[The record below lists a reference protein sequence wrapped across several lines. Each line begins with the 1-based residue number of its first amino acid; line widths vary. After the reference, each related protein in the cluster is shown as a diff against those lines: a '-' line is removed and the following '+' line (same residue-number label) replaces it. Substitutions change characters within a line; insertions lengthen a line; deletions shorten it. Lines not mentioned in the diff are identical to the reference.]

1 MTQHPRPRKDPHL
14 SGTDLKSLAYELL
27 REAQQQLQE
36 EGHLTPTAVVITP
49 RENLILE
56 IEYAD
61 EEEREDIYAELVEV
75 ARGQSALAIIA
86 VNDIYL
92 DDAGPLVKLE
102 ASVTSELSQP
112 AREAIM
118 ITVSGSGFETW
129 SLVSTYVHR
138 AEQIIFHPPQE
149 KRDPGAEVELLG
161 DWTGRS
167 GAA

>member
-1 MTQHPRPRKDPHL
+1 MTHHPRPRKDSTH

-27 REAQQQLQE
+27 REAQQQLQD

-61 EEEREDIYAELVEV
+61 EDEREEIYAELADV
-75 ARGQSALAIIA
+75 AREHNALAVIA

-92 DDAGPLVKLE
+92 DNAGPLVALE
-102 ASVTSELSQP
+102 AVGAGELSQP
-112 AREAIM
+112 AREAII
-118 ITVSGSGFETW
+118 ITVSGGGFESW
-129 SLVSTYVHR
+129 ILISPYVHR
-138 AEQIIFHPPQE
+138 GEQIIFQPAQE
-149 KRDPGAEVELLG
+149 KREPGAEVELLG

-167 GAA
+167 GVA

>member
-1 MTQHPRPRKDPHL
+1 MTHHPRSRKDFVH

-27 REAQQQLQE
+27 HEAQQQLQV

-56 IEYAD
+56 IDYED
-61 EEEREDIYAELVEV
+61 EEEREEIYAELADL
-75 ARGQSALAIIA
+75 ARDQNALAIIA
-86 VNDIYL
+86 VNDVYL
-92 DDAGPLVKLE
+92 DNAGPLVTLE
-102 ASVTSELSQP
+102 TAAADPLAQS
-112 AREAIM
+112 AREAVM
-118 ITVSGSGFETW
+118 LTASGSGFETW
-129 SLVSTYVHR
+129 SLISPYIHR
-138 AEQIIFHPPQE
+138 GEQIIFQPAQE

>member
-1 MTQHPRPRKDPHL
+1 MTNHPRPRRDAHH

-36 EGHLTPTAVVITP
+36 EGHLTPTAIVITP

-61 EEEREDIYAELVEV
+61 EDEREDIYAELTEV
-75 ARGQSALAIIA
+75 AREYNALAIIA
-86 VNDIYL
+86 VNDVYL
-92 DDAGPLVKLE
+92 DDAGPLVALE
-102 ASVTSELSQP
+102 SAGGSELSQA

-118 ITVSGSGFETW
+118 ITVSGGGFETW
-129 SLVSTYVHR
+129 SLISPYVHLGT
-138 AEQIIFHPPQE
+138 QIMFHPAQE